1 MSDFDVIIVGSGP
14 AGVSASLYTA
24 RAGLN
29 TAIIS
34 AGIGS
39 LAKAEKIENFYGL
52 ESPVSGQQLHMFGEK
67 QAQALGVKL
76 LREQVVGVDYMNG
89 FSVVTPTSSYS
100 SKTLIIATGTSR
112 KAPKI
117 KGLSEFEGKGVSYCA
132 VCDAFFYRKKP
143 VAVIGEG
150 EYALKEATELSNV
163 TDNVFVFTNG
173 AEPTVDLS
181 RFTVITDKI
190 SQINGQEKVSSV
202 TFDSGRTVD
211 VNGVFIALGVAGS
224 VDIARKIGA
233 AVSDGKI
240 SVDEHLA
247 TSVPGMFAAGDC
259 IGGTLQVYKAVS
271 DGAITARSAV
281 AFIAKSKMSASS

>member
-112 KAPKI
+112 KSPKI

-190 SQINGQEKVSSV
+190 SQINGEEKVSSV

-271 DGAITARSAV
+271 DGAIAARSAV